1 MPAGTYTL
9 WTTYT
14 PESAELTISS
24 LTQIWGTAYDPAG
37 DFVRIPMA
45 REQLLETVE
54 RFTIEVELTDG
65 GGGVLALSWDAS
77 RFTVPIE
84 VSGS

>member
-1 MPAGTYTL
+1 
-9 WTTYT
+9 
-14 PESAELTISS
+14 
-24 LTQIWGTAYDPAG
+24 
-37 DFVRIPMA
+37 MA

-65 GGGVLALSWDAS
+65 GGGVLALSWDTS